1 MKKYLLFFFFLF
13 ILCFPISVFAFTDTA
28 KSTVVMD
35 IDSGRVLYQKNMN
48 ERRLIA
54 STTKIMT
61 FLIAVENGK
70 LNDIYKVGDEVLSM
84 YGTNIYLE
92 VGEEMK
98 LKDLL
103 YGLILR
109 SGNDSSEVIANNVCK
124 SEEEFVGLMNEK
136 AKSLGM
142 KNTVFNN
149 PHGLDEKTKNYSTS
163 YDMALLSS
171 YIYKKSS
178 FYRKVTSTYKY
189 EVTSNNKS
197 YLWYNRNKFL
207 KMYKYST
214 GGKTGYTPSAGKT
227 LVSTSLKDDLRLTIV
242 SLKDPNHYQN
252 HKELYEYIYSKYK
265 SYTILDKDKFSYD
278 DFLGNDRVY
287 IKKSFKY
294 PLTEKEK
301 EKVRTVLKIN
311 NISGYSNGDKVG
323 NIDIYLGNSIIGNI
337 DVFVETKK
345 EKKEGF
351 FSKLIN

>member
-1 MKKYLLFFFFLF
+1 MKKILLYFCFIFLVS
-13 ILCFPISVFAFTDTA
+13 FPTSVFAFTDTA

-48 ERRLIA
+48 EKRLIA

-61 FLIAVENGK
+61 FLIAIENGK
-70 LNDIYKVGDEVLSM
+70 LEDIYKVGDEVLSM

-109 SGNDSSEVIANNVCK
+109 SGNDSSVVIANNVCK
-124 SEEEFVGLMNEK
+124 SEEEFVELMNEK
-136 AKSLGM
+136 ARTLGM

-149 PHGLDEKTKNYSTS
+149 PHGLDEKTQNYSSS

-178 FYRKVTSTYKY
+178 FYRKVSSTYKY
-189 EVTSNNKS
+189 EVSSNNKS

-207 KMYKYST
+207 KEYEFAT
-214 GGKTGYTPSAGKT
+214 GGKTGYTPNAGKT
-227 LVSTSLKDDLRLTIV
+227 LVSTATKDDLRLTIV

-265 SYTILDKDKFSYD
+265 SYTILDKDKFSYN
-278 DFLGNDRVY
+278 DFLGNDSVY

-301 EKVRTVLKIN
+301 DKVRTVLKIN
-311 NISGYSNGDKVG
+311 NTTNYSNGDKIG
-323 NIDIYLGNSIIGNI
+323 IIDIYLGDSVIGNI
-337 DVFVETKK
+337 DVFVKTKK
-345 EKKEGF
+345 EKKKNF
-351 FSKLIN
+351 FSKLFN

>member
-1 MKKYLLFFFFLF
+1 MKKILLIFSFVF
-13 ILCFPISVFAFTDTA
+13 IFYPFRVFAFTDTA

-35 IDSGRVLYQKNMN
+35 IDSGRVLYQKNKD

-54 STTKIMT
+54 SITKIMT
-61 FLIAVENGK
+61 ATIAIENGN
-70 LNDIYKVGDEVLSM
+70 LDDVYKVGDEVLSM

-98 LKDLL
+98 LIDLL

-124 SEEEFVGLMNEK
+124 NEKEFVKLMNEK
-136 AKSLGM
+136 ASSLKM

-149 PHGLDEKTKNYSTS
+149 PHGLDEKTKNYSTA

-178 FYRKVTSTYKY
+178 IYRKITSTYKY
-189 EVTSNNKS
+189 EVSSNNKS

-207 KMYKYST
+207 KEYKFAT

-227 LVSTSLKDDLRLTIV
+227 LVSTAIKDDLRLTIV
-242 SLKDPNHYQN
+242 SLNDPNHYQN
-252 HKELYEYIYSKYK
+252 HKELYEYIFDKYK
-265 SYTILDKDKFSYD
+265 NYIILDKDKFTYD
-278 DFLGNDRVY
+278 DFLGEDRVY
-287 IKKSFKY
+287 IKQSFKY

-301 EKVRTVLKIN
+301 DKIRTILKIN
-311 NISGYSNGDKVG
+311 KTSNYVNNEKVG
-323 NIDIYLGNSIIGNI
+323 EIEIYLGNSIIGNV
-337 DVFVETKK
+337 DVFVKTKK
-345 EKKEGF
+345 EKKQSF
-351 FSKLIN
+351 LSKIFN

>member
-1 MKKYLLFFFFLF
+1 MKKILLYFSFVS
-13 ILCFPISVFAFTDTA
+13 ILVFPTSVFAFTDTA

-48 ERRLIA
+48 DRRLIA

-61 FLIAVENGK
+61 FLIAIENGK
-70 LNDIYKVGDEVLSM
+70 LDDIYKVGDEVLSM

-98 LKDLL
+98 LRDLL

-109 SGNDSSEVIANNVCK
+109 SGNDSSVVIANNVCK
-124 SEEEFVGLMNEK
+124 NEEEFVKLMNEK
-136 AKSLGM
+136 ASSLKM

-149 PHGLDEKTKNYSTS
+149 PHGLDEETKNYSTS

-189 EVTSNNKS
+189 DVSSNNKS

-207 KMYKYST
+207 KEYEFAT
-214 GGKTGYTPSAGKT
+214 GGKTGYTPSAGKA
-227 LVSTSLKDDLRLTIV
+227 LVSTATKDDLRLTIV

-265 SYTILDKDKFSYD
+265 NYTILDKDKFSYN
-278 DFLGNDRVY
+278 DFLGKDSVY
-287 IKKSFKY
+287 IKESFKY
-294 PLTEKEK
+294 PLTVKEK
-301 EKVRTVLKIN
+301 DKIRTVLKIN
-311 NISGYSNGDKVG
+311 NISSYSNGDKVG
-323 NIDIYLGNSIIGNI
+323 SIDIYLNNNIIGNI
-337 DVFVETKK
+337 DVFVQTKK
-345 EKKEGF
+345 EKKKSF
-351 FSKLIN
+351 FSKIFN